1 MASRVLKQL
10 GEKAFQPLK
19 IGNIWHKPAIS
30 AKIFAKLRR
39 QTVAEGRSV
48 NCTALL
54 DVVRSVLRNSF
65 VM

>member
-19 IGNIWHKPAIS
+19 NGDIWHKPAIS
-30 AKIFAKLRR
+30 AKNFAKLKR

-48 NCTALL
+48 DLL
-54 DVVRSVLRNSF
+54 YVLRLECPG
-65 VM
+65 VDHAA